1 MKYERPELKIEI
13 FLMHDV
19 ICESLPGSIGGS
31 ESGSGNDDYIVS
43 PDDEW

>member
-13 FLMHDV
+13 FLMSDV
-19 ICESLPGSIGGS
+19 ICNSIPGSINGS
-31 ESGSGNDDYIVS
+31 DNGDGNDNVIVS